1 MLEAGLAQ
9 CSLPVTCLVLSFLS
23 VLCALWQGCW
33 VPSLQ
38 RGGSTIST
46 FSFYL
51 VLYEGMTQIH
61 MVSSERKYL
70 IFYFCLYLMFFFFLH
85 FFSPLFLAVSDFLP
99 NVAFSGFFLTAL
111 ISTDISSLNMQPPA
125 LNVIRSKPTL
135 NSLGRCCP

>member
-38 RGGSTIST
+38 RGGLAIST

-61 MVSSERKYL
+61 MVSSEMKCL
-70 IFYFCLYLMFFFFLH
+70 IFYFCLYLMFFSSLTSFLLCSLLCQI
-85 FFSPLFLAVSDFLP
+85 FCLMLPFLF
-99 NVAFSGFFLTAL
+99 FFLTAL

-135 NSLGRCCP
+135 NSLGRCFP